1 MNASLQ
7 SDKLLQSVGH
17 SVKSSNGEYL
27 GEIAKITRDE
37 AGKYI
42 EYLILE
48 SNGFL
53 DKEKRLFAIPAS
65 SAFIKLTKSKNI
77 ILRLS
82 KDAMHYAKSIAAD
95 KCPKPDFRKGSPLYE
110 LT

>member
-1 MNASLQ
+1 MSVSLQ
-7 SDKLLQSVGH
+7 SDILMETVGRA
-17 SVKSSNGEYL
+17 VKSSNGEYL
-27 GEIAKITRDE
+27 GKIAKVTCDE

-53 DKEKRLFAIPAS
+53 GKGDRLFAIPAS
-65 SAFIKLTKSKNI
+65 SAFVKLTESKNV

-82 KDAMHYAKSIAAD
+82 KDAMYMTKSIAVD
-95 KCPKPDFRKGSPLYE
+95 SCPKPDFKKGSPLYE
-110 LT
+110 LI

>member
-1 MNASLQ
+1 MSISFQ
-7 SDKLLQSVGH
+7 SEILLQTVGH

-27 GEIAKITRDE
+27 GKIARVTRDE

-53 DKEKRLFAIPAS
+53 AGGKRCFAIPAS
-65 SAFIKLTKSKNI
+65 SAYVKLTESKNV
-77 ILRLS
+77 ILQLS
-82 KDAMHYAKSIAAD
+82 KDAMHFAKRIGAD
-95 KCPKPDFRKGSPLYE
+95 KCPKPDFRHGSPLYE
-110 LT
+110 LI